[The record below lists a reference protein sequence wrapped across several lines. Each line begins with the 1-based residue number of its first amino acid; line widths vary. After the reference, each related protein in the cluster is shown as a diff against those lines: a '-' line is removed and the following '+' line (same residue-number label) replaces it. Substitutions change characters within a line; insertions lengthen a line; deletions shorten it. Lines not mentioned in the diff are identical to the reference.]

1 MLKHIYSQFLIH
13 YSYLEKD
20 IDSFEEVNNYQMLLH
35 MNNGSRMIYDGL
47 EDRCRKLPS
56 DSHSMSEKE
65 CTAEF
70 AARLRNIM
78 RFKGCS
84 QKELSERTGISQ
96 PSISNY
102 AMGKTSPNFYNLDRI
117 AKALDCSV
125 DELRY
130 L

>member
-1 MLKHIYSQFLIH
+1 MLKHIYDQFLIH

-20 IDSFEEVNNYQMLLH
+20 IDSFEETGNYQMLLH
-35 MNNGSRMIYDGL
+35 MSDGCRMIYDGL

-56 DSHSMSEKE
+56 DSRSMSEKE
-65 CTAEF
+65 CNAEF
-70 AARLRNIM
+70 AARLRSIM

-96 PSISNY
+96 PTLSNY
-102 AMGKTSPNFYNLDRI
+102 TTGKTSPNFYNIDRI